1 MNNAPRSLCIAVLVS
16 LIAAAA
22 AAAPPPSHVNQPV
35 VEHVVLEGVVSPD
48 GGACT
53 WLYRGL
59 GHGSQVPAVLVPAG
73 RRLVIT
79 DVEWQVYGN
88 QGAFSPADSLWVEIR
103 LTDDGPVGTYRVFLS
118 RTLPG
123 LGQSLVGASEQLT
136 TGFTVAPK
144 TSMCALPYG
153 VHGET
158 DPLLTVY
165 NVLLRGYLIGAGTA
179 TPGPTS

>member
-1 MNNAPRSLCIAVLVS
+1 MALLVP
-16 LIAAAA
+16 LIATATV
-22 AAAPPPSHVNQPV
+22 AAPPPSHLDQPV
-35 VEHVVLEGVVSPD
+35 VEHVVLEGVGSPD
-48 GGACT
+48 GGACS
-53 WLYRGL
+53 WRYRGP
-59 GHGSQVPAVLVPAG
+59 GHGAEVPPVLVAAG

-88 QGAFSPADSLWVEIR
+88 QGAFSPTDSLWVEIR

-136 TGFTVAPK
+136 AGFTVAPR
-144 TSMCALPYG
+144 TSICALPYG
-153 VHGET
+153 VHSKANT
-158 DPLLTVY
+158 LLTLY
-165 NVLLRGYLIGAGTA
+165 NVLLRGYLIGSGTA